1 MLFRDLRATGVL
13 LLLAL
18 GLASCGGGSTT
29 SSKAAAKPDTVSAAG
44 TAATITSP
52 PGSSTQASSGASSHG
67 RSATARSA
75 PVRPSRPGSTA
86 SSAQV
91 MQALGAFAACLSQHG
106 VKLPSTGGGQAGS
119 VLSLKGLDTKSHSY
133 RRALPACIPVI
144 NAALGIATKRRP
156 GSSSSSDG
164 GSTSGGSSGAGGPSG
179 GSGSA
184 RVPAVKIPASVTA
197 GFERFTACMRS
208 NGVPGF
214 PEPTGASFNLTGT
227 HLDTHSAQYKAAEAR
242 CNSILQAVDSGG

>member
-1 MLFRDLRATGVL
+1 MLLRDLRSAATL

-18 GLASCGGGSTT
+18 GLASCGGGSST
-29 SSKAAAKPDTVSAAG
+29 SSKAAAKPVTVRAVG
-44 TAATITSP
+44 TASTPTSP

-91 MQALGAFAACLSQHG
+91 IQALGSFAACLSQHG
-106 VKLPSTGGGQAGS
+106 VKLPSTGGGQVGS
-119 VLSLKGLDTKSHSY
+119 ALSLKGLDTKSPSY

-144 NAALGIATKRRP
+144 NAALKVATKRRP
-156 GSSSSSDG
+156 GLTSSSDG
-164 GSTSGGSSGAGGPSG
+164 GSTSGGSPGA
-179 GSGSA
+179 SGSA
-184 RVPAVKIPASVTA
+184 RVPPVKVPASVTA

-214 PEPTGASFNLTGT
+214 PEPTGVSFNLSGA
-227 HLDTHSAQYKAAEAR
+227 HLDTHSARYKAAEAR